1 MKIDFQ
7 NFLVLLKEQFIEETG
22 ELSLGTNFRTLP
34 GWDSM
39 TGMTI
44 LLMIEENY
52 NLKIDSEQFKKLTT
66 IENLYNYIIENS
78 NL

>member
-1 MKIDFQ
+1 MNIDFNQ
-7 NFLVLLKEQFIEETG
+7 FLVLLKEQYLDDVGEIKKENKLR
-22 ELSLGTNFRTLP
+22 ELS

-52 NLKIDSEQFKKLTT
+52 KLKIDNDQFKKLITV
-66 IENLYNYIIENS
+66 EDLYSFLNDQS
-78 NL
+78 

>member
-1 MKIDFQ
+1 MKIDFNQ
-7 NFLVLLKEQFIEETG
+7 FIVLIKEQYLEDVGEINKENKLR
-22 ELSLGTNFRTLP
+22 ELS

-52 NLKIDSEQFKKLTT
+52 KLKISNDQFKKLIT
-66 IENLYNYIIENS
+66 IEDLYNYLIDQ
-78 NL
+78 L

>member
-1 MKIDFQ
+1 MNIDFNQ
-7 NFLVLLKEQFIEETG
+7 FLVLLKEQYLDDVG
-22 ELSLGTNFRTLP
+22 EIKKENKLRDLS

-52 NLKIDSEQFKKLTT
+52 KLKIDNDQFKKLIT
-66 IENLYNYIIENS
+66 IEDLYSYLNDQS
-78 NL
+78 

>member
-1 MKIDFQ
+1 MNIDFNQ
-7 NFLVLLKEQFIEETG
+7 FLVLLKEQYLDDVGEIKKENKLR
-22 ELSLGTNFRTLP
+22 ELS

-52 NLKIDSEQFKKLTT
+52 KLKIDNDQFKKLITV
-66 IENLYNYIIENS
+66 EDLYSYLNDQS
-78 NL
+78 

>member
-1 MKIDFQ
+1 MKAEFKE
-7 NFLVLLKEQFIEETG
+7 FLILFKEQYLDEIGDIEKD
-22 ELSLGTNFRTLP
+22 NKFRELP

-52 NLKIDSEQFKKLTT
+52 NVKIDNDQFKKLITVED
-66 IENLYNYIIENS
+66 IFNCINICI
-78 NL
+78 

>member
-1 MKIDFQ
+1 MKAEFKEFVILF
-7 NFLVLLKEQFIEETG
+7 KEQYLDEVGDIDMD
-22 ELSLGTNFRTLP
+22 NKFRELP

-52 NLKIDSEQFKKLTT
+52 NVKIENEQFKKLKT
-66 IENLYNYIIENS
+66 IGDIFNFINNKE
-78 NL
+78 

>member
-1 MKIDFQ
+1 MKIDFDF
-7 NFLVLLKEQFIEETG
+7 FLILLKEQFIEETG
-22 ELSLGTNFRTLP
+22 ELSLGTNFRMLP
-34 GWDSM
+34 SWDSM

-44 LLMIEENY
+44 LLMIEENF